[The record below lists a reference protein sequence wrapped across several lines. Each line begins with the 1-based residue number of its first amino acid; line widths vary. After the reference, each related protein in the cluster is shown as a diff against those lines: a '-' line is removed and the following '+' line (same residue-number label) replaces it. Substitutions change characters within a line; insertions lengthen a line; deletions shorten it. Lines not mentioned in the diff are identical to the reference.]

1 MRGIILP
8 PESKITDEIRSYT
21 LPILQRRGFANAGN
35 PFEEL
40 LASARFEDVGKGR
53 QGAVL
58 IKSDETG
65 SIPIVRTTT
74 RYSTPTQRFQ
84 SVHDRLAQ
92 QIQTIASL
100 AVGFNNALIE
110 KYTNAYTTMGSHS
123 DQALDLADESSIA
136 IFSCY
141 KHPEIAN
148 PPRKLLVELKEPND
162 DPNGLP
168 SATAIEI
175 PLTHNSVV
183 LFSVA
188 TNRRRKHKIVLD
200 KSVRPPEN
208 QWLGITFRTSKTF
221 VRFRDESAYFL
232 DDTRLTL
239 ANDEQRHEF
248 YHLRHRENNELD
260 FIYPRI
266 TYTIS
271 ESDMMPPE
279 PIENL
284 YSPS

>member
-1 MRGIILP
+1 MREITLP

-21 LPILQRRGFANAGN
+21 LLTEGN
-35 PFEEL
+35 LFEEL
-40 LASARFEDVGKGR
+40 LASVRFEDVGKGR

-58 IKSDETG
+58 IKIDETC

-74 RYSTPTQRFQ
+74 RYSAPAQRFQ
-84 SVHDRLAQ
+84 LVHDRLAQ
-92 QIQTIASL
+92 QIQTSALL

-110 KYTNAYTTMGSHS
+110 NYTNAYTTMGSHS

-141 KHPEIAN
+141 KHPERAN
-148 PPRKLLVELKEPND
+148 PPRKLLVELKEPSDNR
-162 DPNGLP
+162 
-168 SATAIEI
+168 IEI

-183 LFSVA
+183 LFDLD
-188 TNRRRKHKIVLD
+188 TNRRLKHKIVLD
-200 KSVRPPEN
+200 RSVQTPEN

-221 VRFRDESAYFL
+221 VRFRDEYAYFL

-239 ANDEQRHEF
+239 ANDEQRQEF
-248 YHLRHRENNELD
+248 YHLRHRENNETD
-260 FIYPRI
+260 FTYPRI

-271 ESDMMPPE
+271 QSDMMPT
-279 PIENL
+279 
-284 YSPS
+284 